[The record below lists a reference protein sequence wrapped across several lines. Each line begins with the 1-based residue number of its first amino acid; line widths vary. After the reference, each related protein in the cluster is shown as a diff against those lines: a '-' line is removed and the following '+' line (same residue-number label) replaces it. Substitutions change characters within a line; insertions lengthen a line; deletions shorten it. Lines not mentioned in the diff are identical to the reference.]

1 MKKLA
6 LFLFSRIFITFRHIL
21 FSVKRAQQTV
31 CENKFTL
38 LRIFTKKLR
47 ILIPRG
53 NEMENSQTLKNLA
66 RSFAGES
73 QAGLRYQIIAD
84 LCIDQGY
91 PTLAD
96 ELKTI
101 AKNEVQHA
109 KTYYH
114 LLTNNGGAAQN
125 IEICAGYPFEKITI
139 EDGLKEAML
148 AEKEEAEKVYPE
160 FAKIAKAEGFLGIAK
175 KFELTAK
182 VEKEHELKFKYLY
195 ENFKNGT
202 LFQVKEPVYW
212 ECSVCGHKEAG
223 VKAWN
228 VCPLCNST
236 QGFVKLKLN

>member
-1 MKKLA
+1 MCVQNSCEKIFA
-6 LFLFSRIFITFRHIL
+6 LS
-21 FSVKRAQQTV
+21 
-31 CENKFTL
+31 
-38 LRIFTKKLR
+38 RIFTKKLH
-47 ILIPRG
+47 IIIPRE
-53 NEMENSQTLKNLA
+53 NEMLSSQTLKNLA
-66 RSFAGES
+66 RAFAGES

-84 LCIDQGY
+84 LCIEQGY
-91 PTLAD
+91 PALAD

-139 EDGLKEAML
+139 EDGLKESML
-148 AEKEEAEKVYPE
+148 AEKEEADKVYPE
-160 FAKIAKAEGFLGIAK
+160 FAKIALQEGFGGIAK

-202 LFQVKEPVYW
+202 LYQVKEPVFW
-212 ECSVCGHKEAG
+212 ECSVCGHKQAG
-223 VKAWN
+223 EKAWN